1 MRKLLC
7 ATLCFVL
14 LVFALPFAVWAAAP
28 QGDIGPPPLPQGP
41 GERRSHETGPE
52 EERREQM
59 EKDAAKKANEQRQAQ
74 LKRDTEKLLQ
84 LATDLKEAVDK
95 SNENVLALDV
105 VKKADEIE
113 KLAHSVREKMKGGN

>member
-7 ATLCFVL
+7 TTLCFVL
-14 LVFALPFAVWAAAP
+14 LFFVLPSAVWAAAP
-28 QGDIGPPPLPQGP
+28 QGDLGPPPPPQGP

-74 LKRDTEKLLQ
+74 LKRDTDKLFQ